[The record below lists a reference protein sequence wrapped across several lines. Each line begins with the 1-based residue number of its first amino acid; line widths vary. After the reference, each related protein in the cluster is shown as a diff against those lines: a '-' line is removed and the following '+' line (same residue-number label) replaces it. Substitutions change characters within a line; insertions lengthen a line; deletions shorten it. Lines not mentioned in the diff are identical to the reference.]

1 MNGVVMICQKHRN
14 FHKKFTDQWENYIE
28 YITKMCYNPI
38 SKMEDERMFDY
49 HVHTNCSH
57 DGSYAPVEQLEAA
70 VRCGVTEL
78 CFTDHVDFDNP
89 AMAQLMPPADL
100 GKLKN
105 KLEGI
110 TPIYKGVRVKIGAE
124 VGLGNLASSAKA
136 WEYIKPH
143 DLDFIIGSV
152 HVVKGFDVYFPEYF
166 IGKTKQ
172 SAYIGYLETILNCIK
187 HCDFMCV
194 LGHYDFVTKYA
205 PFSDRRMSLSI
216 SKELFE
222 AIFKSL
228 IERGK
233 GIEINTSAWRD
244 EPAWGNDVLKMYAE
258 LGGEFV
264 TTGSDAH
271 RPSAVARRLDEA
283 EKMAVCAGIKY
294 LATYDALVP
303 KLHPIYQ

>member
-1 MNGVVMICQKHRN
+1 
-14 FHKKFTDQWENYIE
+14 
-28 YITKMCYNPI
+28 
-38 SKMEDERMFDY
+38 MFDY

-57 DGSYAPVEQLEAA
+57 DSSYTPIEQLDAA
-70 VRCGVTEL
+70 AKSGVTEI

-89 AMAQLMPPADL
+89 ATAELMPPADL
-100 GKLKN
+100 SRLKAQ
-105 KLEGI
+105 LEGI
-110 TPIYKGVRVKIGAE
+110 APIYKDVRIKIGAE
-124 VGLGNLASSAKA
+124 VGLGDIESCTKA
-136 WEYIKPH
+136 WEHVKPH
-143 DLDFIIGSV
+143 GLDFIIGSV

-172 SAYIGYLETILNCIK
+172 AAYIGYLETILNSIK

-228 IERGK
+228 IERGR
-233 GIEINTSAWRD
+233 GIEINSSAWRD
-244 EPAWGNDVLKMYAE
+244 EPAWGSDVLKLYAE

-283 EKMAVCAGIKY
+283 EKMAAQAGIKY
-294 LATYDALVP
+294 LATYSALTP
-303 KLHPIYQ
+303 KLHPIID